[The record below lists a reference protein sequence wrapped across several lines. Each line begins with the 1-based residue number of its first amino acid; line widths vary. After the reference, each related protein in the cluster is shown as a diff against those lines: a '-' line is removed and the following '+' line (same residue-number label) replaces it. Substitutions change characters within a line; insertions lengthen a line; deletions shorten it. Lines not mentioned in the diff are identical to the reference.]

1 MRLHVPEDANIVL
14 VEYAVN
20 DLREAYPAFDNPER

>member
-1 MRLHVPEDANIVL
+1 MRLHLPDDVDIVL

-20 DLREAYPAFDNPER
+20 DAPNVHPAFDNPER